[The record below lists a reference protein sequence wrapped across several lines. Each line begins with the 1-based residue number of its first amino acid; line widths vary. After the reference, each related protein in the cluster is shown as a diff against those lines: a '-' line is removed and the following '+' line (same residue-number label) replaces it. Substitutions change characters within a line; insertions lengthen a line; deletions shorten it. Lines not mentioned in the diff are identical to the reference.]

1 MPEHGIIDLV
11 SRAEG
16 GPFYTRKQ
24 VADRVG
30 RSIDT
35 VTRWGKKYPKY
46 HPTNKMPLGKSFV
59 WLYTEAD
66 IERLSRFADSQMPG
80 RKADEDVA

>member
-1 MPEHGIIDLV
+1 MLPGILDLV

-35 VTRWGKKYPKY
+35 IIRWEKEPMNR
-46 HPTNKMPLGKSFV
+46 PTHKMNLGEKGFV

-66 IERLSRFADSQMPG
+66 VSRLTKFADKQRPG
-80 RKADEDVA
+80 RKPKP

>member
-1 MPEHGIIDLV
+1 MTQVPGIIDLV

-35 VTRWGKKYPKY
+35 IIRWGKDNPEL
-46 HPTNKMPLGKSFV
+46 HPTHKMPLGKSFV

-66 IERLSRFADSQMPG
+66 ISVLQEFASHQKTG
-80 RKADEDVA
+80 RK

>member
-1 MPEHGIIDLV
+1 MTQVPGIIDLV
-11 SRAEG
+11 SRLEG

-35 VTRWGKKYPKY
+35 IIRWGKEDPKN
-46 HPTNKMPLGKSFV
+46 HPTHKMPLGKSFV

-66 IERLSRFADSQMPG
+66 ISVLQAFAEKQRPG
-80 RKADEDVA
+80 RKQK